1 MLVVFCCHTIKSKVW
16 DVQVPMHIYISSRSL
31 KKKKKMHKVVNL
43 TQRY

>member
-1 MLVVFCCHTIKSKVW
+1 MLVIFCCHAIKSKVW

-31 KKKKKMHKVVNL
+31 KKKKMHKVVNL